1 VRARGAE
8 PLFTSADQD
17 VLLDR
22 IAATALPGA
31 VGVFDLDGCLF
42 DNRPRQIRILRE
54 LASREDLPELY
65 RVEAHH
71 FCDWS
76 LAHTFANA
84 GVDQRLVARALEE
97 WERRFFTSDFVRH
110 DHAMPGAAALVRACY
125 GGGMRVIYFTGRDDS
140 MRPGTEEALDRFGF
154 PFREAGVRLVTK
166 PNREQ
171 DDVAFKTAA
180 LEHLGPVHLYVDNE
194 PANVNVVHARHPDA
208 LVVFF
213 ESDHSDRPDEPHPD
227 IPWLRSFLR
236 TSVR

>member
-8 PLFTSADQD
+8 PLFASAEQD

-22 IAATALPGA
+22 IAATAVLGS

-54 LASREDLPELY
+54 LASSEDLPELY

-71 FCDWS
+71 FRDWS

-84 GVDQRLVARALEE
+84 GVPQHLVPRAQAE
-97 WERRFFTSDFVRH
+97 WARRFFTTECVRH
-110 DHAMPGAAALVRACY
+110 DHAMPGAAALVRGCY
-125 GGGMRVIYFTGRDDS
+125 GSGMRVVYLTGRDDS
-140 MRPGTEEALDRFGF
+140 MRPGTEDALECFGF
-154 PFREAGVRLVTK
+154 PYRDTAAELVTK
-166 PNREQ
+166 PRSDI
-171 DDVAFKTAA
+171 DDVAFKTHA
-180 LEHLGPVHLYVDNE
+180 LEHLGPVHLYIDNE
-194 PANVNVVHARHPDA
+194 PANANVAHARHPNA

-227 IPWLRSFLR
+227 LPWLRSFVR
-236 TSVR
+236 TG

>member
-8 PLFTSADQD
+8 PLFASAEQD
-17 VLLDR
+17 ALLDR
-22 IAATALPGA
+22 ILATAVPGS

-71 FCDWS
+71 FRDWS

-84 GVDQRLVARALEE
+84 GVPQDLVPRAQAE
-97 WERRFFTSDFVRH
+97 WERRFFTSEYVRH
-110 DHAMPGAAALVRACY
+110 DHAMPGAAALVRGCY
-125 GGGMRVIYFTGRDDS
+125 RSGMRVIYFTGRDDA
-140 MRPGTEEALDRFGF
+140 MRPGTEDALERFGF
-154 PFREAGVRLVTK
+154 PYRNTSVQLVTK
-166 PNREQ
+166 PRSDE

-180 LEHLGPVHLYVDNE
+180 LRDLGDVHLYVDNE
-194 PANVNVVHARHPDA
+194 PANVNAARAQHPKA

-227 IPWLRSFLR
+227 LPWLRSFAR
-236 TSVR
+236 TR